1 MNDNINKPAHY
12 NAGNIEPIDVIED
25 WNLSYCLGNA
35 VKYIARHEH
44 KGSALDDLKKARWY
58 LDREIKKYGIE

>member
-12 NAGNIEPIDVIED
+12 YAGNIAPIDVIED
-25 WNLSYCLGNA
+25 WNLSFCLGNA
-35 VKYIARHEH
+35 VKYIGRHEH
-44 KGSALDDLKKARWY
+44 KGSSLDDLKKARWY